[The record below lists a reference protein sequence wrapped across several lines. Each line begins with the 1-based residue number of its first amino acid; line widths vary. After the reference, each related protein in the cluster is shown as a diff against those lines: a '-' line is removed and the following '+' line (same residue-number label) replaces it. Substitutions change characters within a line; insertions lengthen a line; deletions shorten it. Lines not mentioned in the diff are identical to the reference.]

1 MFSRMLFVR
10 LKSAE
15 NALRDG
21 RLDDAYRLATA
32 PDIHEHRRG
41 SAVLAALT
49 EKFIE
54 RARNHFREDRFTEAQ
69 IDLDRA
75 ETGGVMKE
83 QIAELRG
90 HIRTVAAEAQR
101 RDQSRR
107 DRLETAKRHIE
118 GGSLVA
124 GRRILEQASENDPA
138 AQELRRK
145 AEHRAE
151 DIQRVVEQVETFIAQ
166 GQFAAAAQRLRRAKG
181 IDAHD
186 QRVTRVEAR
195 LCDQVL
201 SAARSAIVDG
211 RLTRAA
217 DELRC
222 LGDSGRTL
230 PARRE
235 LNEQLS
241 IGAEAIRCL
250 QEHRY
255 ADSRR
260 HALSLGRLL
269 PEAKWWKEAAE
280 QLRQLDEIRTALCSG
295 PLGDRMDADNRK
307 AVRFP
312 VGGSGSVDADERL
325 GGRKPAAQKGMGDG
339 KGLDDTVALPG
350 RIGGAGALPEKLLLL
365 VDGGG
370 SYLIH
375 RGGRVTIGRAASSDP
390 ADVALYSDV
399 AERHANVTRVEDD
412 YFLFSDK
419 EVEISGAK
427 TKHQLLR
434 DGDRIVFGR
443 RAKLTFRLPSRK
455 SPSAVLELS
464 DTTKMPHD
472 VRRVV
477 LFNRHATIGAGPAA
491 HMGCQH
497 AGPPLVLFERDGT
510 LWLRQKSDGHVDTES
525 VELRLGEPVEIA
537 GASLVLQPW
546 DARTPGAR
554 AI

>member
-1 MFSRMLFVR
+1 MFSRLLFVR

-21 RLDDAYRLATA
+21 RLDEAYRLATA
-32 PDIHEHRRG
+32 PDIREHRRG
-41 SAVLAALT
+41 AAVLAALT
-49 EKFIE
+49 EKFIG
-54 RARNHFREDRFTEAQ
+54 RARNHFRADRFTEAEM
-69 IDLDRA
+69 DLDRA
-75 ETGGVMKE
+75 EAGQVMKE
-83 QIAELRG
+83 QVAELRG

-101 RDQSRR
+101 RERSRR
-107 DRLETAKRHIE
+107 DRLDTAKRHIE

-124 GRRILEQASENDPA
+124 GRKILEEASENDLA

-151 DIQRVVEQVETFIAQ
+151 DVQRIVEQVEAFVAQ
-166 GQFAAAAQRLRRAKG
+166 GQLAAAAQRLRKAKA
-181 IDAHD
+181 IDAND
-186 QRVTRVEAR
+186 QLVTQVEAK
-195 LCDQVL
+195 LCDRVL
-201 SAARSAIVDG
+201 ANARAAIVEG
-211 RLTRAA
+211 RMARAA

-222 LGDSGRTL
+222 LGEAGRNL

-235 LNEQLS
+235 VNELLS
-241 IGAEAIRCL
+241 LGAETIRCL
-250 QEHRY
+250 QDHRY
-255 ADSRR
+255 GDARR

-269 PEAKWWKEAAE
+269 PEATWVKATAE
-280 QLRQLDEIRTALCSG
+280 QLRQMDDIRTALCSG
-295 PLGDRMDADNRK
+295 PLGDRMEVEHRGPVRVPIGEPNATDAAGALRGLK
-307 AVRFP
+307 AGHRTAGF
-312 VGGSGSVDADERL
+312 
-325 GGRKPAAQKGMGDG
+325 
-339 KGLDDTVALPG
+339 DDTLALPG
-350 RIGGAGALPEKLLLL
+350 RVDASGGMPEKLLLL

-375 RGGRVTIGRAASSDP
+375 RGGRATIGRAAASDP
-390 ADVALYSDV
+390 ADVALFSDV

-419 EVEISGAK
+419 EVEVGGAK

-434 DGDRIVFGR
+434 DGDRMVFGN

-455 SPSAVLELS
+455 SPSAVLDLS

-477 LFNRHATIGAGPAA
+477 LFNRHATVGAGPAA
-491 HMGCQH
+491 HIRCQQ
-497 AGPPLVLFERDGT
+497 AGPPLVLFERNGA
-510 LWLRQKSDGHVDTES
+510 LWIRQKSDGHVDTEAL
-525 VELRLGEPVEIA
+525 ELRLGEPVEIA

-546 DARTPGAR
+546 DSRTPGAR